1 MLGKA
6 MNGFEVIDLN
16 SNLVALGRLEQLD
29 SLGYR
34 PKQSIG
40 LPYDTPVLTCPV
52 AAHDAECFSMKE
64 GQANFGFGR
73 IHTQQGL
80 LQSIRVQI
88 NDVQIFWLTDITDP
102 EVWAVL
108 EKWRKAKHALIQFD
122 VRGQTEEQGIAICQ
136 GRGATRQIPERTV
149 PKFAGPFNP
158 KLMGRYDGLG

>member
-1 MLGKA
+1 

-122 VRGQTEEQGIAICQ
+122 VRGQTEEQGYRYLPRQGCHKANTRTNSSEICRPLQ
-136 GRGATRQIPERTV
+136 PEAYGTI
-149 PKFAGPFNP
+149 
-158 KLMGRYDGLG
+158 